1 MNPISNVTFECE
13 GAFGRRVR
21 ITEKNSS
28 GGKIEEHFY
37 LWDGLEIIEKRD
49 AGTGNALRR
58 YYPLGMK
65 IVSGSDAGDYFYTF
79 DHLGSIRE
87 VIDGNAFVVARYDY
101 DPYGRV
107 TQTSG
112 TFKSDFLFTGHFY
125 HEKSGL
131 HLAPYRA
138 YDAELGRWLN
148 RDPLGYAAGVNLYG
162 YVLGDPINRWDPLGL
177 DWLDAAADFTAGWGD
192 TLSFG
197 VTRGIRSG
205 MDWFG
210 GKVTDQWASD
220 SAVVDR
226 CSDAY
231 GAGQLTGTVHGFA
244 LGGAGYARGISTFRS
259 QGTRTK
265 LYEIGQRTFSNR
277 QHGYYTQRNAN
288 IVKKGIDIARAEGA
302 RGAALPGFGSAPYF
316 TKTIWTGLTPLAR
329 QEFGRTVVPT
339 AYGFGVGAYG
349 TNSLYFGNSDCQ

>member
-1 MNPISNVTFECE
+1 MV
-13 GAFGRRVR
+13 AFA
-21 ITEKNSS
+21 TEYAPKN
-28 GGKIEEHFY
+28 EAP
-37 LWDGLEIIEKRD
+37 D
-49 AGTGNALRR
+49 AQNR
-58 YYPLGMK
+58 
-65 IVSGSDAGDYFYTF
+65 
-79 DHLGSIRE
+79 
-87 VIDGNAFVVARYDY
+87 AR
-101 DPYGRV
+101 GI
-107 TQTSG
+107 
-112 TFKSDFLFTGHFY
+112 FL
-125 HEKSGL
+125 
-131 HLAPYRA
+131 A
-138 YDAELGRWLN
+138 AELRAGENGARSRYPRREKAGSSYETASGPTVWLN

>member
-28 GGKIEEHFY
+28 GGTIEEHFY

-138 YDAELGRWLN
+138 YDAELGRWLS
-148 RDPLGYAAGVNLYG
+148 RDPLFMAELLPEGPGLYG
-162 YVLGDPINRWDPLGL
+162 YGPKNPINGFDPDGGAFFLLPGGL
-177 DWLDAAADFTAGWGD
+177 KMLGWGGGFGFLGGVGSEAIRHGSSLECYSIGNILID
-192 TLSFG
+192 T
-197 VTRGIRSG
+197 
-205 MDWFG
+205 
-210 GKVTDQWASD
+210 
-220 SAVVDR
+220 
-226 CSDAY
+226 
-231 GAGQLTGTVHGFA
+231 A
-244 LGGAGYARGISTFRS
+244 LGSI
-259 QGTRTK
+259 
-265 LYEIGQRTFSNR
+265 
-277 QHGYYTQRNAN
+277 
-288 IVKKGIDIARAEGA
+288 
-302 RGAALPGFGSAPYF
+302 GFGSGSVRGLWRNLRNVRYARNQLHPHPPRNAPY
-316 TKTIWTGLTPLAR
+316 R
-329 QEFGRTVVPT
+329 QEMRHTRDEFLSGT
-339 AYGFGVGAYG
+339 AKGGLGITAHHLLKNDDCNRSNEGFGGNARNG
-349 TNSLYFGNSDCQ
+349 TGGGSGPVWNAPSIGSPFSPLPMPF